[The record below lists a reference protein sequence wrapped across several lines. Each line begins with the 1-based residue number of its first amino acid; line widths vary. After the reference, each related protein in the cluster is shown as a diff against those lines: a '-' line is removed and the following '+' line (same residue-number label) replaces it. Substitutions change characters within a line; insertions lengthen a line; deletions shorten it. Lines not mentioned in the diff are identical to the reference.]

1 MINTQ
6 NTAPGIPCPTESCG
20 HNIKVSLQDLLFQ
33 KVVKCPHCLV
43 ELTMNREASK
53 ETISAMAELH
63 NALESAEAAKTFT
76 GNSVRHP

>member
-1 MINTQ
+1 
-6 NTAPGIPCPTESCG
+6 

-33 KVVKCPHCLV
+33 KIVKCPHCLV

-63 NALESAEAAKTFT
+63 NALESAEAAKTFA
-76 GNSVRHP
+76 GNPVRHP